1 MTKFLK
7 IWSRFSEDNS
17 GHIAVMTAIIA
28 LPMMIGVSVALD
40 AHRIDR
46 DRTRLK
52 SALDGAAIAAITQQ
66 TINPAQRADYA
77 KERFWLN
84 VRDIEGVS
92 LQVTQSDS
100 HRVELEGHVKVPTL
114 LTGVVGRDIVD
125 LKEISATELVKGATV
140 CMLALD
146 PDSARSFE
154 VTRGAILDAN
164 CSIQVNSISKQAAV
178 MDHGGLATA
187 ESYCIGGG
195 ATGDFLPYV
204 NTECSVVQDPY
215 AKIEIP
221 EPGACV
227 DKKDLYLLMNDW
239 RSGRN
244 SVEDH
249 AAAEELRVADAE
261 ATGQFY
267 EPTFFKKNTLAPGN
281 YCNGLVM
288 EGKEFELK
296 PGVYHISG
304 GSLVFGSGTELQ
316 GEGVTFVLHDKVNIE
331 IRDGSILN
339 IKAPK
344 DGPLRGLVLAQEMED
359 KSLTNPTYPNVTS
372 TITSGG
378 QLNLLGTVY
387 LPTHKIEFLGGSLS
401 KTRAPATSFIAH
413 QISMSDGADIS
424 VDVDHVSADIP
435 PILPRSDESA
445 RLVR

>member
-1 MTKFLK
+1 MLFK
-7 IWSRFSEDNS
+7 IWSRYSEDNS

-40 AHRIDR
+40 AHRLDR

-92 LQVTQSDS
+92 LKVTQSDS

-146 PDSARSFE
+146 PDSDRSFE

-195 ATGDFLPYV
+195 AVGDFLPYV

-249 AAAEELRVADAE
+249 AAAEELRVARRRSYR
-261 ATGQFY
+261 T
-267 EPTFFKKNTLAPGN
+267 
-281 YCNGLVM
+281 
-288 EGKEFELK
+288 
-296 PGVYHISG
+296 
-304 GSLVFGSGTELQ
+304 
-316 GEGVTFVLHDKVNIE
+316 
-331 IRDGSILN
+331 IL
-339 IKAPK
+339 
-344 DGPLRGLVLAQEMED
+344 
-359 KSLTNPTYPNVTS
+359 
-372 TITSGG
+372 
-378 QLNLLGTVY
+378 
-387 LPTHKIEFLGGSLS
+387 
-401 KTRAPATSFIAH
+401 
-413 QISMSDGADIS
+413 
-424 VDVDHVSADIP
+424 
-435 PILPRSDESA
+435 
-445 RLVR
+445 